1 MYEFATN
8 AITSLNHEKS
18 VENNWLKLS
27 FSLDLNNIGNHEL
40 NIKVFFLS
48 TFMNE
53 NINFNLDVQNR
64 CKLYPFIP

>member
-27 FSLDLNNIGNHEL
+27 FNLDSNNIGNHEL
-40 NIKVFFLS
+40 NIRVFFLS
-48 TFMNE
+48 TLMND
-53 NINFNLDVQNR
+53 NIYFNLDVQNR
-64 CKLYPFIP
+64 CKLYPFIL